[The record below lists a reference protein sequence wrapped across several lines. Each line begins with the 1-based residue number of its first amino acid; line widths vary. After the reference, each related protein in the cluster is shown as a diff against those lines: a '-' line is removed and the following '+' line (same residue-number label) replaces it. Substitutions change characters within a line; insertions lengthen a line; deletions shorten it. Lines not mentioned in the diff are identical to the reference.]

1 MDARTLLL
9 IVINAAVASFCTVR
23 WVYFYLLIIAK
34 QKNLVDNPGS
44 RKLQKLPIPNVGGIA
59 VFFGIV
65 SGVMIGSVMCGIL
78 DVEKNTTML
87 PVFAAMVMMLY
98 VGALDDTVGL
108 SPWHR
113 IFIEVIAVLSLI
125 YASGNCIDT
134 FHGLWGIDSFSWWL
148 AVPLT
153 VFVGVG
159 IINSVNMIDG
169 INGLSSAMCMVVAI
183 LYGSF
188 FVRSGDVTNAVL
200 AFSAAT
206 SLFPFFIH
214 NVFGSHSRMF
224 IGDAGTMVM
233 GLLMTWFTISL
244 LSSDVPMSTYY
255 DADVVNPIAYA
266 IAVLCVP
273 VFDVI
278 RVFAMRILRGGSP
291 FKPDRTHIHH
301 IFLDVRASHIVITL
315 IFLVAMLTVVL
326 IWFVSTLLGASF
338 EMQLYIAIG
347 SSMLIVWG
355 SYFFMSYGIKHNT
368 KFVQKLAEFNDRHI
382 RKRPLWW
389 KRFSEWL
396 DIPEARLN
404 ERIERRNRKK
414 Q

>member
-1 MDARTLLL
+1 
-9 IVINAAVASFCTVR
+9 
-23 WVYFYLLIIAK
+23 
-34 QKNLVDNPGS
+34 
-44 RKLQKLPIPNVGGIA
+44 
-59 VFFGIV
+59 
-65 SGVMIGSVMCGIL
+65 
-78 DVEKNTTML
+78 
-87 PVFAAMVMMLY
+87 
-98 VGALDDTVGL
+98 
-108 SPWHR
+108 
-113 IFIEVIAVLSLI
+113 
-125 YASGNCIDT
+125 
-134 FHGLWGIDSFSWWL
+134 WGIESFSWWL

-315 IFLVAMLTVVL
+315 DILVTMLTVVL

-338 EMQLYIAIG
+338 EMQLYIAIV